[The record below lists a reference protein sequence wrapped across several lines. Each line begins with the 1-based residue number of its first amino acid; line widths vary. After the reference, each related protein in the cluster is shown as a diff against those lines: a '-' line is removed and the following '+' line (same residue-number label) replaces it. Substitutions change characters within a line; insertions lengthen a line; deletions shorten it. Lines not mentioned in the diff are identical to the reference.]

1 MNDIIINKNINGQC
15 IKMKKIFIDYD
26 TTLVDFQDVMTHQ
39 INQIENTNFSSL
51 ELSRG
56 YHDEIKMR
64 NKHIFTHQNIYE
76 DIVPFEGAI
85 EFLIDIKSKGYD
97 IILITA
103 NMSELQKTSKEI
115 HIEKYFKGIF
125 DDIIHTEDK
134 YKYTKESI
142 LIDDSYANITKHI
155 QANDQIGI
163 LFNLNK
169 QYIITD
175 KLDLHIDKL
184 HHIDSFEGIYPLLP

>member
-1 MNDIIINKNINGQC
+1 
-15 IKMKKIFIDYD
+15 MKKIFIDYD

-76 DIVPFEGAI
+76 HIVPFKGAI
-85 EFLIDIKSKGYD
+85 EFLKDVKSKGYE

-103 NMSELQKTSKEI
+103 NMSELQKTSKEV
-115 HIEKYFKGIF
+115 HIETYFKEIF

-142 LIDDSYANITKHI
+142 LIDDSYANIIKHI

-163 LFNLNK
+163 LFNLNN

-175 KLDLHIDKL
+175 KLDLYIDKL
-184 HHIDSFEGIYPLLP
+184 YHIDSFEGIYPLLP